1 MSAETDGSLAR
12 ISALHSLANVLGA
25 IFPPLLFSVHLY
37 LISLVI
43 ELDFIVKGN
52 GFYKVEI
59 FLNLINYLF
68 PLSLFQMASSL
79 QDCEQL
85 CLATLRKLSW
95 LPSLAISDPNAYF
108 SVTLPYCYV
117 EVQPDTTESCQAC
130 KITSFRTLIQNIL
143 P

>member
-1 MSAETDGSLAR
+1 MSAETDCSLAR
-12 ISALHSLANVLGA
+12 ISALHSPANVLGA

-37 LISLVI
+37 LIPLVM

-59 FLNLINYLF
+59 LLNLINYLF
-68 PLSLFQMASSL
+68 PPSLFQMASSL

-85 CLATLRKLSW
+85 CLATLRELRW
-95 LPSLAISDPNAYF
+95 LPSLAISHPNVYF

-117 EVQPDTTESCQAC
+117 EVQPGTTESCQAC
-130 KITSFRTLIQNIL
+130 KTTSFRTLI
-143 P
+143 